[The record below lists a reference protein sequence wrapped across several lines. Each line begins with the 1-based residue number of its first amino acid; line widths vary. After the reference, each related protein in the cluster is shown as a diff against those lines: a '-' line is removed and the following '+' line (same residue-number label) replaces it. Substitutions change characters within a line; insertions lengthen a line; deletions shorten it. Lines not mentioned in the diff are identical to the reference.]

1 MVFIRINGFSNFVPD
16 WSNHLWNRIKIPFS
30 NTLASTK
37 GIKNL
42 NMRFPNSNRKRGAS
56 QIWRKRYAI
65 HAQTDVAAT
74 QWTGA
79 GEWLAQIIRKRKR
92 RKHVQNNFRK

>member
-1 MVFIRINGFSNFVPD
+1 MAGNNRNME
-16 WSNHLWNRIKIPFS
+16 NRIKIPFID
-30 NTLASTK
+30 TLASTK

-42 NMRFPNSNRKRGAS
+42 NMRFSNSNRIRGSS
-56 QIWRKRYAI
+56 QTWRKQYAI

-79 GEWLAQIIRKRKR
+79 GEWLAQIIRRRKRK
-92 RKHVQNNFRK
+92 KHVQNNLRK